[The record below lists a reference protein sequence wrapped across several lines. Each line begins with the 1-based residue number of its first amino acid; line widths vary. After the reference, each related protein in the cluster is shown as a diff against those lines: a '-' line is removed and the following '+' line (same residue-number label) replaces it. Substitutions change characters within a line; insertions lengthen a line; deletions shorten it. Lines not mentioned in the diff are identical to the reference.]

1 MSPGILFKRNKR
13 EVNMTDFWTVFGV
26 WIGALC
32 TLAIWSFLY
41 KDNPFYKIAEQVFV
55 GISAAYWF
63 IYTIYNILIP
73 NLFSKLFTDFQNNW
87 LLLIPGIL
95 GVMMLMRLFPK
106 FDWMSRFPLALLIGT
121 TAGLS
126 LLRYLKSDILNQATS
141 TMINPFNA
149 SSFITGLGQLILI
162 VGTISGLVYFY
173 FSKKHEGFT
182 GGVAKIGIVFLMISF
197 GAAFGYTA
205 MARISLLI
213 GRLQFLLGDWLGIL
227 K

>member
-1 MSPGILFKRNKR
+1 MI
-13 EVNMTDFWTVFGV
+13 EFWTSLGI
-26 WIGALC
+26 WIGAFC

-41 KDNPFYKIAEQVFV
+41 KDNPIYKVAEQIFV

-63 IYTIYNILIP
+63 VYTIYNILIP
-73 NLFSKLFTDFQNNW
+73 NLFSKLFTDFSNQW
-87 LLLIPGIL
+87 LLVIPGIL
-95 GVMMLMRLFPK
+95 GIMMLMRLFPK
-106 FDWMSRFPLALLIGT
+106 FDWLSKFPLALLIGT

-141 TMINPFNA
+141 TMVNPFNA
-149 SSFITGLGQLILI
+149 SSFVVGFGQFII
-162 VGTISGLVYFY
+162 IIGTISGLIYFY

-182 GGVAKIGIVFLMISF
+182 GVTAKLGIVFLMISF

-213 GRLQFLLGDWLGIL
+213 GRLQFLLGDWLGII